1 MEMVSVLL
9 HFIRAQR
16 DGIWDLHLE
25 SFSQMFPYIIRY
37 DHLNYARWGL
47 VYIAEMHQ
55 LPQPVLSEFQMGKF
69 VVKRSVQRFNQVDP
83 DQAMEWVNDTGKTG
97 GGIIGITKSTS
108 ALCRWTLSYNWR
120 SHITAE
126 TYDMF
131 SHQPGRTH
139 VHNEATK
146 SRKKRDNE
154 DEIALCR
161 AFSGYKM
168 FASDSPEILQNLV
181 TKDLATEEI
190 QNSLLCAKELGQEQ
204 VDT

>member
-25 SFSQMFPYIIRY
+25 SFSQMLPYIIRY

-55 LPQPVLSEFQMGKF
+55 LPQPVLSEFQIGKF

-108 ALCRWTLSYNWR
+108 AS
-120 SHITAE
+120 A
-126 TYDMF
+126 
-131 SHQPGRTH
+131 
-139 VHNEATK
+139 
-146 SRKKRDNE
+146 
-154 DEIALCR
+154 
-161 AFSGYKM
+161 SGL
-168 FASDSPEILQNLV
+168 IN
-181 TKDLATEEI
+181 
-190 QNSLLCAKELGQEQ
+190 
-204 VDT
+204 